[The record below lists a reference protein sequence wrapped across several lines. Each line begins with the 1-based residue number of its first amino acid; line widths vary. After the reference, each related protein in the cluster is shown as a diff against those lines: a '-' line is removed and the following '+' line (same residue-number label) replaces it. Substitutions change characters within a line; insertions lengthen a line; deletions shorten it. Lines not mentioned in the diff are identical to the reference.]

1 MNKVF
6 SLHLDYNML
15 RNIVLVL
22 SVLFFYS
29 KPAWSLGNCSGTY
42 DADETGER
50 HNCQAEDTLTVGS
63 VDDSDVEIRNGSA
76 DITVI
81 LSSNDDNVTIENYGT
96 ISGKNYTIKATGAE
110 GFVIN
115 NYSTGNIEAN
125 KSSAVYL
132 RAPAG
137 IRINNYGT
145 IQADTYGAIFNDNAS
160 TGDIYIHNEGTIK
173 TNTEALGACGAANLC
188 RSAIGIVGGG
198 GQRQ

>member
-1 MNKVF
+1 MMNKVF

-42 DADETGER
+42 TADETGER
-50 HNCQAEDTLTVGS
+50 HNCQTDDTLTVGS
-63 VDDSDVEIRNGSA
+63 VDDSDVEIRNAGE

-81 LSSNDDNVTIENYGT
+81 LNDDDDVTIENYGT
-96 ISGKNYTIKATGAE
+96 INGKNYTIKVMNSEGA
-110 GFVIN
+110 VIN
-115 NYSTGNIEAN
+115 NYSTGDIKAN
-125 KSSAVYL
+125 KSSAIYL
-132 RAPAG
+132 KDTDG

-145 IQADTYGAIFNDNAS
+145 IQADTYGAIFNDVAS
-160 TGDIYIHNEGTIK
+160 EGDIYIHNEGTIK

>member
-1 MNKVF
+1 
-6 SLHLDYNML
+6 ML

-42 DADETGER
+42 TADETGER
-50 HNCQAEDTLTVGS
+50 HNCQTDDTLTVGS
-63 VDDSDVEIRNGSA
+63 VDDSDVEIRNGSS

-81 LSSNDDNVTIENYGT
+81 LNTDENVTIENYGT
-96 ISGKNYTIKATGAE
+96 INGKNYTIKVMNSEGA
-110 GFVIN
+110 VIN
-115 NYSTGNIEAN
+115 NYSTGDIKAN
-125 KSSAVYL
+125 KSSAIYL
-132 RAPAG
+132 KDTDG

-145 IQADTYGAIFNDNAS
+145 IQADTYGAIFNDVAS
-160 TGDIYIHNEGTIK
+160 EGDIYIHNEGTIK